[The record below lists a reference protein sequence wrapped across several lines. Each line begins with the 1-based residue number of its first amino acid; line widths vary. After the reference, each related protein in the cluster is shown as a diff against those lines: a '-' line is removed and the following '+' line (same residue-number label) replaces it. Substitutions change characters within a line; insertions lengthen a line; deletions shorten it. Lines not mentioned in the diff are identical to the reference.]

1 MTDRLV
7 IKRNKTREKIIQTAI
22 GIFSQK
28 GFHLTKMEE
37 IAEKASVAKGTIYI
51 YFRTKKEL
59 FSSLF
64 SQALHLIEERILR
77 VNQKETDPQ
86 VRLENIPTVLF
97 EILQERKEFFQLIFQ
112 NFFLA
117 DPQSKTV
124 FEQWKRRMVS
134 ALSSDIQE
142 TGKGK
147 DSSAKIAA
155 QIVFYFL
162 LSLALGFLN
171 GDLEIQEK
179 ETMRLIRW
187 NYNALLGVLQN
198 EV

>member
-7 IKRNKTREKIIQTAI
+7 IKRNETKEKIIQTAI

-64 SQALHLIEERILR
+64 SQALHMIEERIVR

-97 EILQERKEFFQLIFQ
+97 EILRERKEFFQLIFQ

-117 DPQSKTV
+117 DPQSKV
-124 FEQWKRRMVS
+124 LFEQWKRKMVN

-142 TGKGK
+142 IGKRR
-147 DSSAKIAA
+147 DPSAKIAA

-179 ETMRLIRW
+179 ETLRMIRW